1 MLLLATS
8 DGEKGA
14 SSVLETAYLRMSYN
28 DSKHIFKFSLPRFS
42 VNFDKIK
49 GILDNNLK
57 EDLEN
62 KLYGFQ
68 NLLS

>member
-1 MLLLATS
+1 
-8 DGEKGA
+8 
-14 SSVLETAYLRMSYN
+14 MSYN